1 MDWVNLIVEYVE
13 SINLNSK
20 FVLQFDGACRGNPND
35 LCGLGVVLFKNNNK
49 NLEITKYIELKNDTK
64 KVSEYISLIE

>member
-49 NLEITKYIELKNDTK
+49 IGEISKYIELKNDTNN
-64 KVSEYISLIE
+64 VAEYLDLI